1 MNAPTPAHSNY
12 TLTRTTCERHE
23 IALEPGTP
31 CLLCV
36 FEAGGAGPVR
46 TVNQIMRQSPC
57 Q

>member
-1 MNAPTPAHSNY
+1 VNDATPAPSSY
-12 TLTRTTCERHE
+12 TLIRTTCERHE

-57 Q
+57 R